1 MELRDIK
8 TGNYGD
14 DELILQRKGDDSKFY
29 YANRFRDIVYIIDYN
44 TKEIERK
51 NIDEIR
57 GNDFVISALSRVKA
71 SGYIVTK
78 KVNSIE
84 KDILL
89 AHADKLSNTLRL
101 LKRTDSHIEL
111 ISKNNDYFINIFTIP
126 ELLKENSIR
135 KSRHM
140 YVLPYI
146 KSIPSEYVYITVSGL
161 LNTTEDDSYFRKI
174 LKDFLHDIN
183 LDTYYMPCRIERDIR
198 I

>member
-8 TGNYGD
+8 TGNYGNG
-14 DELILQRKGDDSKFY
+14 ELILQRKGDDSKFY
-29 YANRFRDIVYIIDYN
+29 SVTRFRDIVYVIDYE
-44 TKEIERK
+44 TKEIVKK
-51 NIDEIR
+51 NIDDIR
-57 GNDFVISALSRVKA
+57 GNNFVITALSRVKA
-71 SGYIVTK
+71 SGYIVTN
-78 KVNSIE
+78 KVTSIE
-84 KDILL
+84 EDILL
-89 AHADKLSNTLRL
+89 AHADKLSETLRL

-111 ISKNNDYFINIFTIP
+111 VSKNSDYFINIFTIP

-146 KSIPSEYVYITVSGL
+146 KSIPKDYVYITVSGS

-174 LKDFLHDIN
+174 LKDFLHAAN